1 MAAKKLRSANCTPYS
16 SLVKEFAFTYL
27 QKEHSDAKQMARIMA
42 NAKAKG
48 LVKNPKQF
56 RKWILAEVC
65 KSVHAIDKWLQIP

>member
-1 MAAKKLRSANCTPYS
+1 
-16 SLVKEFAFTYL
+16 
-27 QKEHSDAKQMARIMA
+27 MARIMA

-65 KSVHAIDKWLQIP
+65 KSVNAIDKWLQLP